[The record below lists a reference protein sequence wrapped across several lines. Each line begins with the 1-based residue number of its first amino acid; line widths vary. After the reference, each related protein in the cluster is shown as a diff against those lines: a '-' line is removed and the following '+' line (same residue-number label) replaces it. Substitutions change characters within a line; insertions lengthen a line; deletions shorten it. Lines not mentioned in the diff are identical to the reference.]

1 MNKTIRKRHFRIF
14 VALSSLLPLLV
25 VLAIY
30 LKVSPDHSLDSGSG
44 ASSQK
49 NMGEL
54 VFDSS
59 KEKTPSKVLVKV
71 FKRKSDGQD
80 KYVITVKPK
89 KPIQQPDVLLY
100 LNQVS
105 LKNAKKP
112 IKKLGKAVLLGELID
127 DREHKFLIDAKSLKK
142 ARFLVFYSN
151 PFAKVV
157 EEIRLRLG

>member
-14 VALSSLLPLLV
+14 VVLSSLLSLLV

-30 LKVSPDHSLDSGSG
+30 FKVSPESSLDSGSG

-59 KEKTPSKVLVKV
+59 KEKTPSKALVKV
-71 FKRKSDGQD
+71 FKRKFGGQD

-112 IKKLGKAVLLGELID
+112 VEGLGQAVLLGELID
-127 DREHKFLIDAKSLKK
+127 DREHKFLIDAKRLKK
-142 ARFLVFYSN
+142 AQFLVFYSN

-157 EEIRLRLG
+157 EEIRFRLG